1 MFYLESSYFMHVLS
15 FTDKKQT
22 MTMIAVDSD
31 SVTMPKRL
39 AGVEFMETVIFL
51 SGSYLRI
58 LLDRRN

>member
-1 MFYLESSYFMHVLS
+1 MHVLS